1 MQRQDPRYDAYLRI
15 LNRELIPAMGCTEPI
30 AIAYCAAMARAVLG
44 KLPERVVIEASGNI
58 IKNVKSVIVPHT
70 NGHRGIKAAAAIGI
84 LAGDESKRLE
94 VLSDICEEHIRA
106 LPAYLADT
114 DFEVRPTNGKLLLEI
129 AVHAYGG
136 GSHALVRIANAHTN
150 IVYIEKDGVVLQ
162 QQADGAGGGPE
173 PEARPD
179 YDLLSVE
186 GIYAFAI
193 GADTAD
199 VAEVLDRQ
207 IAYNTAIAEEG
218 LRGDYGANIGA
229 VLLKSQGGDV
239 RSRAK
244 ARAAAGSDAR
254 MNGCDLPVIINS
266 GSGNQGIT
274 ASLPVIEYAR
284 ELGASKDTLYRA
296 LLISNLCAIHQK
308 TGIGALSAY
317 CGAVSAG
324 AGAGAGIAYLY
335 GGQYREIAHTIVNT
349 LAITSG
355 IVCDGAKASCAAKI
369 ATAVDAGILGYD
381 MFLNGQQFL
390 SGDGLVSSGVESTI
404 RNIGRLGRE
413 GMRETDKEIIE
424 IMTCDM

>member
-1 MQRQDPRYDAYLRI
+1 
-15 LNRELIPAMGCTEPI
+15 
-30 AIAYCAAMARAVLG
+30 
-44 KLPERVVIEASGNI
+44 
-58 IKNVKSVIVPHT
+58 
-70 NGHRGIKAAAAIGI
+70 
-84 LAGDESKRLE
+84 
-94 VLSDICEEHIRA
+94 
-106 LPAYLADT
+106 
-114 DFEVRPTNGKLLLEI
+114 
-129 AVHAYGG
+129 
-136 GSHALVRIANAHTN
+136 
-150 IVYIEKDGVVLQ
+150 
-162 QQADGAGGGPE
+162 
-173 PEARPD
+173 
-179 YDLLSVE
+179 
-186 GIYAFAI
+186 
-193 GADTAD
+193 
-199 VAEVLDRQ
+199 
-207 IAYNTAIAEEG
+207 
-218 LRGDYGANIGA
+218 
-229 VLLKSQGGDV
+229 
-239 RSRAK
+239 
-244 ARAAAGSDAR
+244 